1 MMPLRSHTRLIA
13 DTMNTHPLAG
23 RILSIAEHPHFGVKC
38 GRVDFNG
45 SRADIVLA
53 HTPEASV
60 GDYVLAPF
68 GVAMAV
74 IEEDEARRAFDM
86 LRDPEL
92 ADDGLAGGD

>member
-1 MMPLRSHTRLIA
+1 MTTHLI
-13 DTMNTHPLAG
+13 AG
-23 RILSIAEHPHFGVKC
+23 RILSITDHPHVGVTC

-45 SRADIVLA
+45 VRTDVILA

-68 GVAMAV
+68 GVAMV
-74 IEEDEARRAFDM
+74 VVEEDEARRAFDM